1 MEQLPYHL
9 NLNGRLMPLDRP
21 RIMGVLNCTP
31 DSFYDGGHHAT
42 AAAAVAHGVRMLD
55 AGADLVDMGGQ
66 TTKPG
71 AEDIGAATEWERIA
85 PVLDGLLSARPDAAV
100 SVDTFH
106 ADVARRALAAGAAFI
121 NDVTGGRDPEMWSV
135 VAEAGAPYCLMHL
148 RGTPATMQDN
158 PTYEDVV
165 DAVYAHLDAGLH
177 AAREAG
183 ISDVVL
189 DPGFG
194 FGKTTAHNYALL
206 AALDRLHVLGAPILV
221 GVSRKSMI
229 WRPLCIE
236 PAQALNGTT
245 ALHAWALERGAHLLR
260 VHDVAAARETVAL
273 HALLRGD
280 APLTPH
286 LSPA

>member
-1 MEQLPYHL
+1 MA
-9 NLNGRLMPLDRP
+9 LDRP
-21 RIMGVLNCTP
+21 RIMGILNCTP

-42 AAAAVAHGVRMLD
+42 GAAAVAHGLRMLD
-55 AGADLVDMGGQ
+55 AGADVLDLGGQ

-71 AEDIGAATEWERIA
+71 AKDIGPSAEWERIA
-85 PVLDGLLSARPDAAV
+85 PVLDGLLAERPDTPI

-106 ADVARRALAAGAAFI
+106 AYVAQRALKAGAAMI

-148 RGTPATMQDN
+148 RGTPATMQEN

-165 DAVYAHLDAGLH
+165 DAVYAHLDEGMH

-183 ISDVVL
+183 VSDVLL

-194 FGKTTAHNYALL
+194 FGKTTKHNYALL
-206 AALDRLHVLGAPILV
+206 DALDRLHVLGAPVLV

-229 WRPLCIE
+229 WRPLGIE

-245 ALHAWALERGAHLLR
+245 ALHAWALERGAHVLR
-260 VHDVAAARETVAL
+260 VHDVGAAREAIAL
-273 HALLRGD
+273 HALLRAGR
-280 APLTPH
+280 PLTPH

>member
-1 MEQLPYHL
+1 MA
-9 NLNGRLMPLDRP
+9 LDRP
-21 RIMGVLNCTP
+21 RIMGILNCTP

-42 AAAAVAHGVRMLD
+42 GAAAVAHGLRMLD
-55 AGADLVDMGGQ
+55 AGADVLDLGGQ

-71 AEDIGAATEWERIA
+71 AEDIGPAAEWERIA
-85 PVLDGLLSARPDAAV
+85 PVLEGLLTERPDTPI

-106 ADVARRALAAGAAFI
+106 AEVARRALEAGAAMI
-121 NDVTGGRDPEMWSV
+121 NDVTGGRDPEMWNV

-183 ISDVVL
+183 VADVLL

-194 FGKTTAHNYALL
+194 FGKTTEHNYALL
-206 AALDRLHVLGAPILV
+206 DALDRLHVLGAPVLV

-229 WRPLCIE
+229 WRPLGIE

-245 ALHAWALERGAHLLR
+245 ALHAWALERGAHVLR
-260 VHDVAAARETVAL
+260 VHDVAAAREAITL
-273 HALLRGD
+273 HALLRAGR
-280 APLTPH
+280 PLTPH